1 MSVSIFFFFF
11 TRRDLYLEACLAA
24 TDDRRS
30 LGRSKEKKGRKFHR
44 VASRHLFLRSR
55 KWIDSSNEFRND
67 DIIVHFYRGYVLLY
81 RSYTVGLY
89 GRDLSHQVKGDR
101 FHVRGIVQLDIGVYR
116 DGVVLERG
124 RCRRDR
130 TCFLLLRVD
139 LRVERDFRDLP
150 FGRDKR
156 ENVHRDTEGIRHVR
170 NRGIKGKKK
179 IYIYI

>member
-1 MSVSIFFFFF
+1 M
-11 TRRDLYLEACLAA
+11 
-24 TDDRRS
+24 
-30 LGRSKEKKGRKFHR
+30 
-44 VASRHLFLRSR
+44 
-55 KWIDSSNEFRND
+55 
-67 DIIVHFYRGYVLLY
+67 Y

-179 IYIYI
+179 IYIYIFE

>member
-1 MSVSIFFFFF
+1 MIEDWDDRKKKREENFIASPRDIFFK
-11 TRRDLYLEACLAA
+11 ESKV
-24 TDDRRS
+24 DRFV
-30 LGRSKEKKGRKFHR
+30 EHR
-44 VASRHLFLRSR
+44 
-55 KWIDSSNEFRND
+55 FRNI

>member
-1 MSVSIFFFFF
+1 MIEDRWDDRKKKREENFIASPRDIFFK
-11 TRRDLYLEACLAA
+11 ESKV
-24 TDDRRS
+24 DRFVERI
-30 LGRSKEKKGRKFHR
+30 SKHR
-44 VASRHLFLRSR
+44 YNRTFLP
-55 KWIDSSNEFRND
+55 WIC
-67 DIIVHFYRGYVLLY
+67 IMY

-179 IYIYI
+179 KYIYI

>member
-1 MSVSIFFFFF
+1 MIEDRWDDRKKKREENFIASPRDIFFK
-11 TRRDLYLEACLAA
+11 ESKV
-24 TDDRRS
+24 DRFV
-30 LGRSKEKKGRKFHR
+30 EHR
-44 VASRHLFLRSR
+44 
-55 KWIDSSNEFRND
+55 FRNI